1 MTTLYPQSTAFTPKR
16 SKGEERK
23 ENGVNFFYRK
33 RPSVLPSPF
42 SFLSLWDGNAAVT
55 VKNGG

>member
-23 ENGVNFFYRK
+23 D
-33 RPSVLPSPF
+33 SPF